1 MPGWC
6 APRHWQPEASM
17 LYRHAIV
24 IAAAFFAAATFWMFL
39 PLLSVSLRHDGIGDF
54 RVGMISSLPWV
65 GLLGMSWFIPTLTR
79 TLGLKRMILI
89 GMGLSVL
96 AFVGFAATRDV
107 RLWIPLCLLIGAG
120 FSLRWAGMDTWM
132 NGSFPDHLRGRL
144 TGLYELIIS
153 GSIAFGPAILAL
165 SGSTGYAPFLA
176 ASIVMAIAA
185 SVIGLVGQEAA
196 HTTHQGTLPQRRF
209 DSLRHD
215 RAAFAGIFMVGL
227 TEAGNLS
234 MLPIF
239 GLSSGFSVH
248 KSALLVVVVQ
258 TGVAA
263 GALLIG
269 GLADHLSRIKL
280 RNISAC
286 TMLVMPAG
294 LVLGLHPLLWPW
306 LLIWGIAQGGL
317 FTLGIIALASRHS
330 GLGLANAMTLSMV
343 IYTVGGIISPSL
355 LGILTALLGRY
366 GFVLGLSAMAL
377 AGVFLILRPGNRVQK
392 FSPES

>member
-1 MPGWC
+1 
-6 APRHWQPEASM
+6 M

-65 GLLGMSWFIPTLTR
+65 GLLGMSWFIPALIR
-79 TLGLKRMILI
+79 TLGLKRMILV

-96 AFVGFAATRDV
+96 AFVGFVATRNV
-107 RLWIPLCLLIGAG
+107 WLWIPLCLLMGAG
-120 FSLRWAGMDTWM
+120 FSLRWAGTDTWM

-176 ASIVMAIAA
+176 AAIVMTISA
-185 SVIGLVGQEAA
+185 SIIGLVGQEAA
-196 HTTHQGTLPQRRF
+196 HTTHKGTLPQRRF

-239 GLSSGFSVH
+239 GLSNGFSVH

-258 TGVAA
+258 IGVAA

-269 GLADHLSRIKL
+269 GLADHLSRTKL
-280 RNISAC
+280 RNISAFI
-286 TMLVMPAG
+286 MAIMPVG
-294 LVLGLHPLLWPW
+294 LVLAPPPLLWPW
-306 LLIWGIAQGGL
+306 LLIWGIVQGGL
-317 FTLGIIALASRHS
+317 FTLGIITLASRHS
-330 GLGLANAMTLSMV
+330 GLGLANVMTLSMV
-343 IYTVGGIISPSL
+343 IYTIGGIISPSL
-355 LGILTALLGRY
+355 LGGLTALLGHY

-377 AGVFLILRPGNRVQK
+377 VGGYLILRPSRQ
-392 FSPES
+392 F